1 VLAVNLPYN
10 ASAEA
15 NEMLARALPRSK
27 TVTIEVNGKAD
38 ITIEPMELK

>member
-1 VLAVNLPYN
+1 
-10 ASAEA
+10 
-15 NEMLARALPRSK
+15 LPRSK